1 MPSRKPPMS
10 MWAEACEILDRA
22 EQLRRQFY
30 QPSRVASWEPPV
42 DVFETERDLWILVAL
57 PGVGPNELRIAVSE
71 GVVIVAGERRL
82 PVQARAVIHRLEIP
96 HGSFERRIKLPA
108 GRYEMDRRDL
118 ADGCLVLGL
127 RKLS

>member
-1 MPSRKPPMS
+1 MPFRNPPMS

-22 EQLRRQFY
+22 ENLRRQFY
-30 QPSRVASWEPPV
+30 QPSRVASWEPPI
-42 DVFETERDLWILVAL
+42 DVYETERDLWIVVAL
-57 PGVGPNELRIAVSE
+57 PGVGADQFRIAVSD

-82 PVQARAVIHRLEIP
+82 PIQSRAVIHRLEIP

-118 ADGCLVLGL
+118 ADGCLILGL
-127 RKLS
+127 HKLS

>member
-1 MPSRKPPMS
+1 MLSRKPPMS

-22 EQLRRQFY
+22 DHLRRQFY

-57 PGVGPNELRIAVSE
+57 PGVGAAELHIAVSD

-108 GRYEMDRRDL
+108 GHYEMDRRDL
-118 ADGCLVLGL
+118 ADGCLVLSL

>member
-1 MPSRKPPMS
+1 MSSRKPPMS

-22 EQLRRQFY
+22 EHLRRQFY

-57 PGVGPNELRIAVSE
+57 PGVGAAELRIAVSE
-71 GVVIVAGERRL
+71 GVVMVAGERRL

-108 GRYEMDRRDL
+108 GRYEMDRREL

>member
-22 EQLRRQFY
+22 ENLRRQFY
-30 QPSRVASWEPPV
+30 QPNRVASWEPPV
-42 DVFETERDLWILVAL
+42 DVFETERDLWIVVAL
-57 PGVGPNELRIAVSE
+57 PGVGTDQLRIAVSE
-71 GVVIVAGERRL
+71 GAVIVAGERRL
-82 PVQARAVIHRLEIP
+82 PIQSRAVIHRLEIP

-108 GRYEMDRRDL
+108 GRYELDRRDL
-118 ADGCLVLGL
+118 ADGCLVIGL

>member
-1 MPSRKPPMS
+1 MSSRKPPMS

-22 EQLRRQFY
+22 EHLRRQFY

-57 PGVGPNELRIAVSE
+57 PGVGAAELRIAVSE

-108 GRYEMDRRDL
+108 GRYEMDRREL

>member
-1 MPSRKPPMS
+1 MPSRRPPIS

-22 EQLRRQFY
+22 EHLRRQFY
-30 QPSRVASWEPPV
+30 RPSRVASWEPPV
-42 DVFETERDLWILVAL
+42 DVFETERDLWVVVAL
-57 PGVGPNELRIAVSE
+57 PGVDADQLRIAVSE

-82 PVQARAVIHRLEIP
+82 PVQSRAVIHRLEIP

-108 GRYEMDRRDL
+108 GRYELDRRDL